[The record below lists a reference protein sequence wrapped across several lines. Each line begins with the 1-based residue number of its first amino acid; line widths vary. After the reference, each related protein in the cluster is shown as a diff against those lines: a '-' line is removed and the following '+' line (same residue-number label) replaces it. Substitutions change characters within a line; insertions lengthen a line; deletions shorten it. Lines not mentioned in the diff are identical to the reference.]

1 MLPLPMLQMLEP
13 ALNRVLAL
21 DPASA
26 GRMAALAGKPLRVV
40 LLPMNSCITLKVET
54 DQLRFAS
61 ADEAASIT
69 LTGSLQD
76 FLQAAA
82 NRGELS
88 AGSLQVQGDV
98 GAAQRWQQFFTDLQ
112 PDWEEELSRYLG
124 DIAGPQL
131 AKVLRAITAWLKQ
144 ALSQLQ
150 QTGVEYLQEESRVLV
165 APAELQAFLSEV
177 DRLRDDAER
186 LLQKA
191 RLQRPYLQDPGAKQ

>member
-13 ALNRVLAL
+13 MLNKLLAL

-26 GRMAALAGKPLRVV
+26 GRLPLLHGKPLRIVLQPVASALTLAVV
-40 LLPMNSCITLKVET
+40 
-54 DQLRFAS
+54 DGQLRFLATD
-61 ADEAASIT
+61 AVAAIT
-69 LTGSLQD
+69 LTGSMQD
-76 FLQAAA
+76 FLQAASS
-82 NRGELS
+82 RGELS

-112 PDWEEELSRYLG
+112 PDWEEELSKYLG

-131 AKVLRAITAWLKQ
+131 AAVLRSISSWLQQ
-144 ALSQLQ
+144 ALRQLQ
-150 QTGVEYLQEESRVLV
+150 QTGVEYAQEEARLLV
-165 APAELQAFLSEV
+165 PPAELQQFLTEV

-191 RLQRPYLQDPGAKQ
+191 RLQGLGAGAKS